1 MESITKYY
9 RRVQAT
15 FILTAFCVIA
25 AAVLFAPSFGRFVHT
40 GDNVADILLNGV
52 IVGCTDEPEKAEDI
66 LQSAREELVRDNQ
79 DLVFMTADLE
89 LQGKSMVFGAVDSDR
104 TIRQNMKDVL
114 KDSICKTLQHAYTV
128 KINEY
133 TVNLKT
139 SGEVLSLLSACLSEY
154 DPDGEYVV
162 DLVVD
167 PVRELNVL
175 TTSICPADKRKN
187 PDEVGLS
194 AGVGLLFDE
203 VFEQAVPTM
212 AGDFDSLDYGLV
224 DLAYADTVEVVEA
237 YLMED
242 EITSLS
248 DAIDQVTKEQ
258 EKEQIYEVQS
268 GDTLSQIALNNGL
281 TVDGLVAINPGLE
294 SADSTIRV
302 GDELIITV
310 PEP

>member
-1 MESITKYY
+1 M
-9 RRVQAT
+9 
-15 FILTAFCVIA
+15 
-25 AAVLFAPSFGRFVHT
+25 
-40 GDNVADILLNGV
+40 
-52 IVGCTDEPEKAEDI
+52 
-66 LQSAREELVRDNQ
+66 
-79 DLVFMTADLE
+79 
-89 LQGKSMVFGAVDSDR
+89 
-104 TIRQNMKDVL
+104 
-114 KDSICKTLQHAYTV
+114 
-128 KINEY
+128 
-133 TVNLKT
+133 
-139 SGEVLSLLSACLSEY
+139 
-154 DPDGEYVV
+154 V

-310 PEP
+310 PEPELSVIHQELVYAEESYDAPVQYVDVDDWYTTCLLYTSPSPRD